1 MSEDKEQKKFVP
13 SLSQILK
20 AAKSLPLP
28 DKSERAS
35 CAVIVDSDAKKSI
48 EFEKIKLIKADG
60 EKSAKWSY
68 KGRIFIDSR
77 YTNYQTK

>member
-28 DKSERAS
+28 DKSERNS
-35 CAVIVDSDAKKSI
+35 CAILVDSDAKKAV
-48 EFEKIKLIKADG
+48 EFEKIRLIKDGG
-60 EKSAKWSY
+60 EKTSKWSY